1 MKILMVIYSLQ
12 HGGAER
18 VVANLSSEWVALGWQ
33 VCVVTLTSSATD
45 FYRLNDGVERVALDL
60 AGLAGGPVS
69 AAAANLRR
77 ILALRRVFRA
87 SHPDV
92 VLGIQ
97 STASVLSI
105 LAGLGLPCKMVATEH
120 IHPPMLPIGRFWDFV
135 RRWSYPLA
143 DTVVALTEESRKWVE
158 VNCHCKNVKVVPN
171 WVSLPIPMTEPMLH
185 PDDFVAPGRRMLLAA
200 GRLAEQKG
208 FDYLIDA
215 FARVAAQ
222 APLWDLVIIG
232 EGADREALERQRA
245 DAGLDSRVFLPGQVG
260 NVSEWYAR
268 TDLYVLSSRFEGF
281 GMTLVEAMASG
292 CAAISFD
299 CDAGPRDIIA
309 HGHNGLLVSPVG
321 DVDKLAE
328 ALLALMTNDADR
340 ALIASRAPGVK
351 QMFSPRKV
359 LAMWQDVFDQA
370 GANTPRTVDSVRIPE

>member
-1 MKILMVIYSLQ
+1 MKIVMVIYSLQ

-18 VVANLSSEWVALGWQ
+18 VVANLSTEWAALGWQ
-33 VCVVTLTSSATD
+33 VCVVTLTSRATD
-45 FYRLNDGVERVALDL
+45 FYRLDDKVERIALDL

-69 AAAANLRR
+69 GAAANVRR
-77 ILALRRVFRA
+77 ILALRGVFRTLA
-87 SHPDV
+87 PDV

-105 LAGLGLPCKMVATEH
+105 LAGLGLPCKLVATEH

-158 VNCHCKNVKVVPN
+158 IHCHCKNVKVVPN
-171 WVSLPIPMTEPMLH
+171 WVSLPIPMTEPMLR

-200 GRLAEQKG
+200 GRMTEQKG

-222 APLWDLVIIG
+222 APLWDLVILG
-232 EGADREALERQRA
+232 EGEDRKALEQQRA
-245 DAGLDSRVFLPGQVG
+245 DAGLVSRVFLPGQVG
-260 NVSEWYAR
+260 NVSDWYAR

-309 HGHNGLLVSPVG
+309 HGQNGLLVSPVG
-321 DVDKLAE
+321 DVDNLA
-328 ALLALMTNDADR
+328 AAMLALMTNDAER
-340 ALIASRAPGVK
+340 ALMASRAPAVQ

-359 LAMWQDVFDQA
+359 LAMWQDVFDQT
-370 GANTPRTVDSVRIPE
+370 GASPLRSVDSVRVNE

>member
-1 MKILMVIYSLQ
+1 MKIVMVIYSLQ

-18 VVANLSSEWVALGWQ
+18 VVANLSTEWAALGWQ
-33 VCVVTLTSSATD
+33 VCVVTLTSRATD
-45 FYRLNDGVERVALDL
+45 FYRLDDKVERIALNL
-60 AGLAGGPVS
+60 AGLAGGPMS
-69 AAAANLRR
+69 GAAANVRR
-77 ILALRRVFRA
+77 ILALRGVFRTLA
-87 SHPDV
+87 PDV

-105 LAGLGLPCKMVATEH
+105 LAGVGLPCKLVATEH

-158 VNCHCKNVKVVPN
+158 IHCHCKNVKVVPN
-171 WVSLPIPMTEPMLH
+171 WVSLPIPMTEPMLR

-200 GRLAEQKG
+200 GRMTEQKG

-222 APLWDLVIIG
+222 APLWDLVILG
-232 EGADREALERQRA
+232 EGEDRKALEQQRA
-245 DAGLDSRVFLPGQVG
+245 DAGLVSRVFLPGQVG
-260 NVSEWYAR
+260 NVSDWYAR

-309 HGHNGLLVSPVG
+309 HGQNGLLVSPVG
-321 DVDKLAE
+321 DVDNLA
-328 ALLALMTNDADR
+328 AAMLALMTNDAER
-340 ALIASRAPGVK
+340 ALMASRAPAVQ

-359 LAMWQDVFDQA
+359 LAMWQDVFDQTA
-370 GANTPRTVDSVRIPE
+370 ASHLRSVDSLRVNE